1 MFYKLSK
8 DDRIPTTSLISGI
21 FYLVDF
27 KLQKMVFQGLN

>member
-8 DDRIPTTSLISGI
+8 DDHIPTTSLISGI
-21 FYLVDF
+21 VYLVDF